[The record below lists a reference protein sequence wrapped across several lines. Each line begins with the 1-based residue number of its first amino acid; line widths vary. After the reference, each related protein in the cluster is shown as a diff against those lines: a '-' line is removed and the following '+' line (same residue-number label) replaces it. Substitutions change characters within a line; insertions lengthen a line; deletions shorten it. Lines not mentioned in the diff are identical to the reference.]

1 MKIVPT
7 AIEQQIN
14 RVDRQPSLAI
24 GISCGLLA
32 FWSFYRVLWSLYLA
46 VTYDFLFGSLVF
58 GVVLWGVIGTVAAIA
73 AVGFITRYRT
83 PAADTNEPNQS

>member
-14 RVDRQPSLAI
+14 RVDRQPSLASA
-24 GISCGLLA
+24 ISCGLLA

-46 VTYDFLFGSLVF
+46 LSYNFLFGSLVF
-58 GVVLWGVIGTVAAIA
+58 QVALWGVIGTAAAIA
-73 AVGFITRYRT
+73 AVGFLTRYKSG
-83 PAADTNEPNQS
+83 AAQTDETDRP

>member
-7 AIEQQIN
+7 AIEQQVN

-24 GISCGLLA
+24 GISAGLLA

-46 VTYDFLFGSLVF
+46 VTYDFLFGSLIF
-58 GVVLWGVIGTVAAIA
+58 GVLFWGVIGTAAAIA
-73 AVGFITRYRT
+73 SVAFITRYRN
-83 PAADTNEPNQS
+83 AGSDTNEPKQL